1 MTHNATKTYEVTV
14 IDRFHAHYRV
24 HAADARAAAEN
35 WGHGEFKGRDDEPF
49 DDEGPC
55 AVRERQ
61 TYGTWR
67 EVPPSEWAPAPDIA
81 RFDNFEIEPRIA
93 HWEDGDPRRPD
104 HIICEEHEADLWRLC
119 GTRHGQDSVCIGEYA
134 TRALAEDVYAGITG
148 RRYGS
153 P

>member
-1 MTHNATKTYEVTV
+1 MTHHATKTYEVTV

-24 HAADARAAAEN
+24 HAADAREAAEN
-35 WGHGEFKGRDDEPF
+35 WGDGEFKGRDDEPF

-67 EVPPSEWAPAPDIA
+67 EVPESEWKDAPEIV
-81 RFDNFEIEPRIA
+81 RFDAYEVHGVREFDDGAGKYCEQVPDDEAESWSLYGHIA
-93 HWEDGDPRRPD
+93 
-104 HIICEEHEADLWRLC
+104 
-119 GTRHGQDSVCIGEYA
+119 GQGLECIGDFK
-134 TRALAEDVYAGITG
+134 TRELAEEVYARITG

-153 P
+153 PS